1 MISPTV
7 SPDFSNLLSAIDAK
21 NLLQRLNELQSQK
34 TSLTDHSINVE
45 TDTSLKKLS
54 LQWQYL
60 ANSYLIHS
68 AKEFIE
74 PIRVCKVTQ
83 NHLTGLNLQ
92 DELAFEDIEQALTD
106 WLIELFNYLFISKQV
121 ILVRSTGE
129 PEYFPAQNYQ
139 PARIEF
145 AHGFFASALH
155 ELSHFCMAGERRR
168 QLPDF
173 GYWYAPDGRS
183 AGQQKAFEH
192 VEIKPQAIECL
203 FTLACGRPFQVSQD
217 NLFADFDTSGSTFA
231 QDVYQQVQTYLAKP
245 DTLPSDAKTL
255 LQALLTICAVS

>member
-1 MISPTV
+1 MISPTA
-7 SPDFSNLLSAIDAK
+7 SPDFSNLLPTIDAK
-21 NLLQRLNELQSQK
+21 NLLHRLNELQSQK
-34 TSLTDHSINVE
+34 TNPTEQSINLE
-45 TDTSLKKLS
+45 ADASLKKLS

-60 ANSYLIHS
+60 SNNYLIHS
-68 AKEFIE
+68 AKDIIE
-74 PIRVCKVTQ
+74 PIKVCEFIQ
-83 NHLTGLNLQ
+83 NSLTDLNLQ
-92 DELAFEDIEQALTD
+92 NELSFEGIEQALTD
-106 WLIELFNYLFISKQV
+106 WLIDLFNHLFISKQV

-129 PEYFPAQNYQ
+129 PEYFPAQNNQ

-155 ELSHFCMAGERRR
+155 EISHFCMAGERRR

-183 AGQQKAFEH
+183 AAQQQAFER
-192 VEIKPQAIECL
+192 VEVKPQAIECL

-231 QDVYQQVQTYLAKP
+231 QDVYQQVQTYITKP

-255 LQALLTICAVS
+255 LQALLNICAVS